1 MLTQTV
7 RPNMTLPHLPA
18 FSAFGLL
25 RGADETNAVRRLI
38 DYLGINPRRID
49 GNVVNYSGGN
59 QQKVLLG
66 KWIMRDP
73 KLVILD
79 EPTRGVDLGARR
91 RIHEFIVDLASRG
104 AGVLLISSEMEEVL
118 GLAHRAYLVR
128 SGRIIDEVTADQVGP
143 EQVLWKLFHSEDG
156 VIERRA

>member
-1 MLTQTV
+1 
-7 RPNMTLPHLPA
+7 MTLPHLPA
-18 FSAFGLL
+18 FSSFGLL
-25 RGADETNAVRRLI
+25 RGGDETGAVRRLV
-38 DYLGINPRRID
+38 DHLGIIPRQVD
-49 GNVVNYSGGN
+49 GHVVNYSGGN

-91 RIHEFIVDLASRG
+91 RIHEFITELAKRG
-104 AGVLLISSEMEEVL
+104 TGVLLISSEMEEVL

-128 SGRIIDEVTADQVGP
+128 GGRIIDEIVPDDSRP
-143 EQVLWKLFHSEDG
+143 EQVLWKLFHSEDEAMT
-156 VIERRA
+156 ERRVS

>member
-1 MLTQTV
+1 V
-7 RPNMTLPHLPA
+7 SR
-18 FSAFGLL
+18 F
-25 RGADETNAVRRLI
+25 I
-38 DYLGINPRRID
+38 DYFGISPRRVD

-79 EPTRGVDLGARR
+79 EPSRGVDLGARR
-91 RIHEFIVDLASRG
+91 RIHEFISELAQRG

-128 SGRIIDEVTADQVGP
+128 SGRIIDEIVPDETGA
-143 EQVLWKLFHSEDG
+143 EAVLWKLFHSEDG
-156 VIERRA
+156 AVMQRRAS